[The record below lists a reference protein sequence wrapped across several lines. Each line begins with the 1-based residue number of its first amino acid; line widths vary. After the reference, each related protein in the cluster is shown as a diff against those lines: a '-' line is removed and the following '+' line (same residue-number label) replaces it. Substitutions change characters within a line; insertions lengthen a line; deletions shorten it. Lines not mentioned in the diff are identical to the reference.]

1 MNVVIVGGGIVGL
14 ASAYYLA
21 DRGADVTVLEKA
33 SVGSGATD
41 RAAGGVRTQFTT
53 EVGISLSQES
63 VAVWET
69 FEEEFGVDIG
79 YRRPGYLYVARTEAT
94 ADLFREAIP
103 IQNDLGVDSRFLDPE
118 EATEYVPGLRTEQYV
133 GTAYCPTDGFADPHL
148 GLQGFSR
155 AATAAG
161 AEVHTGVEV
170 TDVRTDGE
178 AVVGVE
184 STEGGYEA
192 DFVVNAAGSWSPK
205 VAAMAGVD
213 LPVSPRRRQ
222 ATIVDPETPVPD
234 SNPLVTDLD
243 DSCYFRPERNG
254 KALVGG
260 HFSES
265 DPEQNPDTYTKSAD
279 LDWTVDVLEHVST
292 VADYFGP
299 ETEVVRG
306 WAGLYAI
313 TPDHHPIIEETLPGL
328 VTATGFS
335 GHGFMQSPATGQVVS
350 ELVLDGESK
359 TVDVSPLGHDRFE
372 RGEELHEIYFSA

>member
-1 MNVVIVGGGIVGL
+1 
-14 ASAYYLA
+14 
-21 DRGADVTVLEKA
+21 
-33 SVGSGATD
+33 
-41 RAAGGVRTQFTT
+41 
-53 EVGISLSQES
+53 
-63 VAVWET
+63 
-69 FEEEFGVDIG
+69 
-79 YRRPGYLYVARTEAT
+79 
-94 ADLFREAIP
+94 
-103 IQNDLGVDSRFLDPE
+103 
-118 EATEYVPGLRTEQYV
+118 
-133 GTAYCPTDGFADPHL
+133 
-148 GLQGFSR
+148 LQGFSR

-170 TDVRTDGE
+170 TDVRRDGE